1 MYIYVEKLFKEKHI
15 RSTQQQLHE
24 KDIFIAVDEKTF
36 QPWTKIYGLQTMP
49 HMENNT
55 HNSYGFEWVRARGV
69 QR

>member
-36 QPWTKIYGLQTMP
+36 QP
-49 HMENNT
+49 
-55 HNSYGFEWVRARGV
+55 
-69 QR
+69 